1 MNVTQAGRAPELT
14 IEQVLCSFA
23 ARAQRHAARRG
34 TPVRGV
40 LDVIELFQLQ
50 LDPVPGS
57 VYHVVRRGGPHLIVE
72 YDPHHPHVAEHLWRA
87 CAYALRCAFG
97 RDATHIPIGDLAAGL
112 MRFCRAVN
120 VATAATAATAA
131 NQQTEHAPRAAWR
144 RRSA

>member
-1 MNVTQAGRAPELT
+1 MNVTQAPELT

-34 TPVRGV
+34 PVRGV

-57 VYHVVRRGGPHLIVE
+57 HYHVVRRGGPHLIVE
-72 YDPHHPHVAEHLWRA
+72 YDPGHPRVAEHLWRA
-87 CAYALRCAFG
+87 CAYALRCTFG

-112 MRFCRAVN
+112 MRFCRAVS
-120 VATAATAATAA
+120 VATVATVATAA
-131 NQQTEHAPRAAWR
+131 NQQTEHAPRVAWR